1 MHTINL
7 DRRKATQRN
16 HTPRVFSPGKW
27 ISAKWIHNQLS
38 SGNRQFSPADG
49 CGFIALTV
57 YLPLWVINPH
67 LTLIPLSLFIMAC
80 AVAPLFP
87 TLSFFMPIIYKGGV
101 PGLAVSLAFDDGPD
115 PVSTPPLLGMLKK
128 HDMKATFFVTG
139 KRCRQ
144 HPELIREILS
154 HGHTIGNHSYTHDN
168 LLMFRSVEV
177 ITEEILETQRALKTL
192 GIMPKLFRPPV
203 GITTPR
209 IAEAVLRT
217 GLITV
222 TFSNRAG
229 DMGNRNV
236 RNLSSRI
243 LRRLKSNDIILLH
256 DIAPPRKPD
265 LHYWMR
271 ETEKILRGIKAN
283 GFNVLPLEELL
294 GQAVMEIEPSQK
306 YMGKI
311 NLAHALRSDT
321 EF

>member
-1 MHTINL
+1 MHIIKQEGKSSPG
-7 DRRKATQRN
+7 R
-16 HTPRVFSPGKW
+16 HTFKVFSLGKW
-27 ISAKWIHNQLS
+27 TWAKWLIDHEFPLHGPSLAEWCGLIALS
-38 SGNRQFSPADG
+38 S
-49 CGFIALTV
+49 
-57 YLPLWVINPH
+57 YPLLWMVNPH
-67 LTLIPLSLFIMAC
+67 FTVIPLSLFIMAC

-87 TLSFFMPIIYKGGV
+87 TLSFFIPVICKGGV
-101 PGLAVSLAFDDGPD
+101 PGRAVSLTFDDGPD
-115 PVSTPPLLGMLKK
+115 PVSTPLLLSTLKK

-144 HPELIREILS
+144 HPELIREIVL

-177 ITEEILETQRALKTL
+177 ITEEILETQRILKTL
-192 GIMPKLFRPPV
+192 GITPKLFRPPV

-256 DIAPPRKPD
+256 DITPPRKPD
-265 LHYWMR
+265 LQYWLR

-283 GFNVLPLEELL
+283 GFNVLPLEELI
-294 GQAVMEIEPSQK
+294 GQPVMEIEPSQK

-311 NLAHALRSDT
+311 NLAHALRSDA